1 MFNLLTQCV
10 DCDKIQGR
18 CSNRANRTKGKMT
31 SSSAQA
37 ERPITF
43 SSRGQPSMLLEGM
56 IHAPTG
62 VELAPIIVLCHPQ
75 PASSD
80 MNDTLNVALAHRL
93 AESGML
99 AIRFNFRGVGSS
111 QGKQTD
117 GRLEPLDLAG
127 AIDCALAQSGVNPA
141 KICVIG
147 HGFGAYIALLY
158 APFDARIRTVIS
170 ISLPLY
176 RAASG
181 LPKQFE
187 RPKLFVTGEFDEIC
201 PLYKLEPFVEQ
212 LKGPKGIKVI
222 IGARHLM
229 RGYEE
234 AAVITILK
242 YVKNWAEMPGV

>member
-1 MFNLLTQCV
+1 
-10 DCDKIQGR
+10 
-18 CSNRANRTKGKMT
+18 MT
-31 SSSAQA
+31 SSSAIA
-37 ERPITF
+37 ERSVTF
-43 SSRGQPSMLLEGM
+43 SSRGQPSFLLEGM
-56 IHAPTG
+56 LHKPTE

-80 MNDTLNVALAHRL
+80 MNDRLNIALARRI
-93 AESGML
+93 AETGMIAL
-99 AIRFNFRGVGSS
+99 RFNFRGVGSS
-111 QGKQTD
+111 QGQQTD

-127 AIDCALAQSGVNPA
+127 AIDYALAQPKVNSA
-141 KICVIG
+141 KVCVIG

-158 APFDARIRTVIS
+158 APFDPRIRTVVN
-170 ISLPLY
+170 ISLPLF

-181 LPKQFE
+181 FPKTFE

-229 RGYEE
+229 HGHEE
-234 AAVITILK
+234 ATIATILK